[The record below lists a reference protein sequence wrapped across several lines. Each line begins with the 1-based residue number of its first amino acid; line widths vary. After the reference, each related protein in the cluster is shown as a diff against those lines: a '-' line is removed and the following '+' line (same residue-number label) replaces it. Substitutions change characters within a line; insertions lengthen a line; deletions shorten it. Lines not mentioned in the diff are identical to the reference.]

1 MKPRK
6 IVLIDGSSLAYRA
19 FYSIFNIERFKN
31 RDGLHTNALYS
42 FNRMLD
48 NILEQFEPTHIL
60 VAWDKSNITFRNELF
75 KEYKAGRSKTPSELK
90 EQMPY
95 FRVLLDG
102 YGISHYELLNYEA
115 DDIIGTLAKLSH
127 PEDEVIVISGDKDLI
142 QLADDHITVEI
153 TRKGV
158 SELEAFTPET
168 IKEEYDLTPE
178 QIVDFMG
185 MMGDPSDNIP
195 GITRVGEKTAL
206 RLMHQFGSLDG
217 LYEGL
222 DELKPSKMKE
232 NVINDKEQAYMSRD
246 LAQIETNA
254 PLEITLEDTAYKGK
268 NVEQLVE
275 FYRQM
280 DFKTFLTNLQSEQGL
295 EISAISEKEHTIP
308 EYETIVLEEIKKEH
322 LSKHSALYLE
332 TLGTNPHFDDIVAVT
347 WSDIDQKKAYI
358 TTPKIAFESK
368 EFIQWLESKDHS
380 IISLDSKRD
389 YVLTHRQEVDLE
401 GVEYDVR
408 IAAYLLNTQQAHEVH
423 DVLDLVGLP
432 ALVASDV
439 AVYGKGARRGV
450 PEDQEVFHNHL
461 VSILRVLPELK
472 DELTQQLA
480 KVEMTELYETIEFPL
495 AKVLA
500 NMEIRG
506 IAVDQERLNQMNE
519 EMLAQL
525 GQMEAEIHE
534 LAGEEFNV
542 NSPKQLG
549 EILFEKLGLPVIKK
563 TKTGYSTAASV
574 LDELLGKH
582 PIIEKILEYRGLAK
596 LQGTYLAGLPKY
608 IKDDGKI
615 HTNFVQTLTQT
626 GRLSSTDP
634 NLQNIP
640 IRMEEGRKI
649 RQAFVPSQ
657 ENYQLFAADYS
668 QIELRVLAHISD
680 DEHLKQAFI
689 DGQDI
694 HTTTARRVLDIQ
706 DDETVTAND
715 RRMAKAVNFGIVY
728 GISDYGLSQNL
739 HITRKE
745 AKEFIDRYFERYPGV
760 ETFMRDIVA
769 KAKKDGYVST
779 LFNRRRYLPDIKSRN
794 FNLRSFAERTA
805 MNSPIQGTAADIIK
819 IAMVRLEQV
828 LKEEGLVSRI
838 LLQVHDELILEGP
851 EEEME
856 QLKALVPEVME
867 SAVGLSI
874 PLKVEYG
881 IGNSWYEID

>member
-115 DDIIGTLAKLSH
+115 DDIIGTLAKLSN

-232 NVINDKEQAYMSRD
+232 NIINDKEQAYMSRD

-389 YVLTHRQEVDLE
+389 YVLTHCQEVDLE

-423 DVLDLVGLP
+423 DILDLVGLP